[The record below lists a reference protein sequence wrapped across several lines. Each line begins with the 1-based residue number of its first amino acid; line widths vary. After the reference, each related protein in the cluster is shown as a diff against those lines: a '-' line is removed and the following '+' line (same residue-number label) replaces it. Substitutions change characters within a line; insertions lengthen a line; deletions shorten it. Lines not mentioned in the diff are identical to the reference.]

1 MGTGIKKLVV
11 TLKTMETMM
20 TEDLFIKGLLTF
32 TLIYFT
38 IQLVLAYFGGYL

>member
-1 MGTGIKKLVV
+1 M
-11 TLKTMETMM
+11 LKIM

-32 TLIYFT
+32 TLVYFT

>member
-1 MGTGIKKLVV
+1 MNILRVTGINKRVE
-11 TLKTMETMM
+11 TLKTM

-38 IQLVLAYFGGYL
+38 IQVVLAYFGGYL